1 MEDAFFSHLQDL
13 SDRADRTGT
22 FQFTD
27 FLNLDEQNTL
37 ARSRTELIRYT
48 LFGGAGGCER
58 VMARFGD
65 PEEFGY
71 ETPFPIVC
79 VRIAPLQQ
87 KFADE
92 LSHRDVLGALMNLGV
107 ERECLGDIVMRDN
120 VAYLFALEHIAPYL
134 CDHLT
139 KVKHTSVSCE
149 PAESLP
155 EGPLFRTEQVN
166 LNVSSL
172 RVDCVVAAVY
182 KMSRGNAEKLFAAQK
197 VFIGGRLCPSGAVQ
211 LKEGDTVSVRG
222 FGRFIYRN
230 VTGSSKKGRSF
241 VCVEKYI

>member
-1 MEDAFFSHLQDL
+1 MEDVFFSHLQDL

-37 ARSRTELIRYT
+37 YHKRTELIRYT
-48 LFGGAGGCER
+48 LFGGAEGCER
-58 VMARFGD
+58 VIARFGD
-65 PEEFGY
+65 PEGFGY

-92 LSHRDVLGALMNLGV
+92 LSHRDVLGALMNLGI
-107 ERECLGDIVMRDN
+107 ERACLGDIVLRDN
-120 VAYLFALEHIAPYL
+120 VAYLFALDRMASFI
-134 CDHLT
+134 CDNLT
-139 KVKHTSVSCE
+139 KVKHTSVSC
-149 PAESLP
+149 ALTESLP
-155 EGPLFRTEQVN
+155 EGPLFRTEQIT

-172 RVDCVVAAVY
+172 RVDCVVAAALRL
-182 KMSRGNAEKLFAAQK
+182 SRGNADKLFAAQK
-197 VFIGGRLCPSGAVQ
+197 VFINGRLCPGGSAQ

-222 FGRFIYRN
+222 AGRFIFRGIDGN
-230 VTGSSKKGRSF
+230 SKKGRSF
-241 VCVEKYI
+241 ITIEKYI